1 MHLYLILFGAGIVG
15 LVILV
20 LAGIFVRSRKALI
33 LWGVIGALCLT
44 LESFM
49 LFGLQLLGAWIT
61 GPLLEAY
68 PPTRTYSPTWID
80 VMFVASLAVYFV
92 FGPRRLKSSV
102 AQAQR

>member
-1 MHLYLILFGAGIVG
+1 MLTYLSFFYPGIVG

-44 LESFM
+44 VQSLM
-49 LFGLQLLGAWIT
+49 LAGMKLLTAWIS
-61 GPLLEAY
+61 GRLLEEY
-68 PPTRTYSPTWID
+68 PPTWTYSPTWID